1 MVHAMEETAVKFLR
15 KEKRLTT
22 KGYIY
27 KVRVSSYSLLL
38 LLGLDEMRGIFNILK
53 IK

>member
-1 MVHAMEETAVKFLR
+1 MEETAVKFLR
-15 KEKRLTT
+15 EEERLTA

-38 LLGLDEMRGIFNILK
+38 LLGFR
-53 IK
+53 